1 MEGLKGEKSGWEE
14 RKKED
19 ARHSYTQQYKNGRG
33 RGGGGECKHPH
44 CQRVLDSDM
53 LNDVSFYVFVT

>member
-1 MEGLKGEKSGWEE
+1 MRARAVEGRRSREDGRIEERKSGWEE

-33 RGGGGECKHPH
+33 RW
-44 CQRVLDSDM
+44 RVQTHL
-53 LNDVSFYVFVT
+53 LPKGFTL